1 MLHTIDIQTAS
12 PAITIPNAAAAIH
25 IPVSASPAIRIPVA
39 ENAITI
45 PPVERAITIPHH
57 VTASIT
63 VVPVQP
69 AIYVDRNEYADRNE
83 VELFNPQ
90 YAVAEEPDVNEI
102 SISSYELSSNSV
114 PTLREAS
121 VIINENISAG
131 KQFKLIC
138 VVDGEV
144 KAYYSN

>member
-25 IPVSASPAIRIPVA
+25 IPVSASRAIRIPVA

-63 VVPVQP
+63 P
-69 AIYVDRNEYADRNE
+69 AIHVDKNE
-83 VELFNPQ
+83 VEACNPQ

>member
-12 PAITIPNAAAAIH
+12 PAITIPNTAAAIH

-45 PPVERAITIPHH
+45 PPVERTITIPHH

-69 AIYVDRNEYADRNE
+69 AKKKKKNE

>member
-63 VVPVQP
+63 VVPVQ
-69 AIYVDRNEYADRNE
+69 E

-90 YAVAEEPDVNEI
+90 YAVAEEPDVDEI
-102 SISSYELSSNSV
+102 YISPYELSSNSV
-114 PTLREAS
+114 STLREAS

>member
-12 PAITIPNAAAAIH
+12 PAITIPNTAAAIH

-57 VTASIT
+57 VTTSIT
-63 VVPVQP
+63 P
-69 AIYVDRNEYADRNE
+69 AIHVDKNE

-90 YAVAEEPDVNEI
+90 YAVAEEPDVDEI
-102 SISSYELSSNSV
+102 YISPYELSSNSV

>member
-63 VVPVQP
+63 S
-69 AIYVDRNEYADRNE
+69 AIHVDKNE

>member
-69 AIYVDRNEYADRNE
+69 AIYVDKNE

-90 YAVAEEPDVNEI
+90 CAVAEEPDVNEI

>member
-69 AIYVDRNEYADRNE
+69 AIYVDKNE

-90 YAVAEEPDVNEI
+90 CAVAEEPDVDEI

>member
-1 MLHTIDIQTAS
+1 MLYTIDIQTAS

-69 AIYVDRNEYADRNE
+69 AIYVYKNE

>member
-1 MLHTIDIQTAS
+1 MLYTTDIEIAS
-12 PAITIPNAAAAIH
+12 PAITIPNTTAAIH
-25 IPVSASPAIRIPVA
+25 IPVSASPAIRIPDA

-69 AIYVDRNEYADRNE
+69 AIYVDKNE

-90 YAVAEEPDVNEI
+90 YAVAEEPDVDEI
-102 SISSYELSSNSV
+102 YISPYELSSNSV

>member
-12 PAITIPNAAAAIH
+12 PAITIPNTAAAIH

-69 AIYVDRNEYADRNE
+69 AIYVDKNE
-83 VELFNPQ
+83 VELFNPRC
-90 YAVAEEPDVNEI
+90 AVAEEPDVDEI
-102 SISSYELSSNSV
+102 YISPYELSSNSV
-114 PTLREAS
+114 STLREAS

>member
-12 PAITIPNAAAAIH
+12 PAIIIPNSAAAIH

-63 VVPVQP
+63 P
-69 AIYVDRNEYADRNE
+69 AIYVDRNE

>member
-12 PAITIPNAAAAIH
+12 PAITIPNTAAAIH

-69 AIYVDRNEYADRNE
+69 AIYVDKNE
-83 VELFNPQ
+83 VELFNQQ

>member
-12 PAITIPNAAAAIH
+12 PAIIIPNSAAAIH
-25 IPVSASPAIRIPVA
+25 VPVSASPAIRIPVA

-63 VVPVQP
+63 VVPVQ
-69 AIYVDRNEYADRNE
+69 E

-90 YAVAEEPDVNEI
+90 YAVAEEPDVDEI
-102 SISSYELSSNSV
+102 YISPYELSSNSV
-114 PTLREAS
+114 STLREAS

>member
-12 PAITIPNAAAAIH
+12 PAITIPNSAAAIH
-25 IPVSASPAIRIPVA
+25 IPVSASPAIRIPDA

-69 AIYVDRNEYADRNE
+69 AIYVDRNE

>member
-1 MLHTIDIQTAS
+1 MLHTIDVQAAS
-12 PAITIPNAAAAIH
+12 PAIIIPNSAAAIH

-63 VVPVQP
+63 VVPVQ
-69 AIYVDRNEYADRNE
+69 E

-90 YAVAEEPDVNEI
+90 YAVAEEPEVDEI
-102 SISSYELSSNSV
+102 YISPYELSSNSV
-114 PTLREAS
+114 STLREAS

>member
-12 PAITIPNAAAAIH
+12 PAITIPNTAAAIH

-63 VVPVQP
+63 R
-69 AIYVDRNEYADRNE
+69 AINVDKNE

>member
-1 MLHTIDIQTAS
+1 MLHTIDIQAAS
-12 PAITIPNAAAAIH
+12 PAIIIPNSAAAIH

-45 PPVERAITIPHH
+45 PPVEQAITIPHH

-63 VVPVQP
+63 VVPVQ
-69 AIYVDRNEYADRNE
+69 E

-90 YAVAEEPDVNEI
+90 YAVAEEPDVDEI
-102 SISSYELSSNSV
+102 YISPYELSSNSV
-114 PTLREAS
+114 STLREAS

>member
-25 IPVSASPAIRIPVA
+25 IPVSASPAIRIPDA

-57 VTASIT
+57 VTPSIT

-69 AIYVDRNEYADRNE
+69 AIYVDKNE
-83 VELFNPQ
+83 VELFNQQ

>member
-39 ENAITI
+39 ENGITI

-69 AIYVDRNEYADRNE
+69 AIYVDKNE
-83 VELFNPQ
+83 VELFNQQ

>member
-12 PAITIPNAAAAIH
+12 PAITIPNTAAAIH

-69 AIYVDRNEYADRNE
+69 AIYVDRNE
-83 VELFNPQ
+83 VELFNQQ

>member
-69 AIYVDRNEYADRNE
+69 AIYVDKNE
-83 VELFNPQ
+83 VELFNPRC
-90 YAVAEEPDVNEI
+90 AVAEEPDVDEI
-102 SISSYELSSNSV
+102 YISPYELSSNSV

>member
-12 PAITIPNAAAAIH
+12 PAITIPNSAAAIH
-25 IPVSASPAIRIPVA
+25 IPVSASRAIRIPVA

-45 PPVERAITIPHH
+45 PPAERAITIPHH

-69 AIYVDRNEYADRNE
+69 AIYVDKNE
-83 VELFNPQ
+83 VELFNLQ

>member
-12 PAITIPNAAAAIH
+12 PAITIPNSAAAIH

-69 AIYVDRNEYADRNE
+69 EIYVDRNE
-83 VELFNPQ
+83 VELFNSQ

-114 PTLREAS
+114 PTLLEAS
-121 VIINENISAG
+121 IIINENISAG

>member
-69 AIYVDRNEYADRNE
+69 AIYVDKNE
-83 VELFNPQ
+83 VELFNPRC
-90 YAVAEEPDVNEI
+90 AVAEEPDVNEI

>member
-69 AIYVDRNEYADRNE
+69 AIYVAKNE

>member
-1 MLHTIDIQTAS
+1 MLYTIDIQTAS

-57 VTASIT
+57 VTASI
-63 VVPVQP
+63 QP
-69 AIYVDRNEYADRNE
+69 AIYVDRNE

>member
-25 IPVSASPAIRIPVA
+25 IPVSASPAIRIPAA
-39 ENAITI
+39 EN
-45 PPVERAITIPHH
+45 AITIPHH

-69 AIYVDRNEYADRNE
+69 AIYVDKNE

>member
-25 IPVSASPAIRIPVA
+25 TPVSASPAIRIPVA

-69 AIYVDRNEYADRNE
+69 AIYVDKNE

-90 YAVAEEPDVNEI
+90 CAVAEKPDVNEI

>member
-12 PAITIPNAAAAIH
+12 PAITIPNSAAAIH
-25 IPVSASPAIRIPVA
+25 IPVSASRAIRIPVA

-45 PPVERAITIPHH
+45 PSVERAITIPHH

-63 VVPVQP
+63 VAPVQP
-69 AIYVDRNEYADRNE
+69 AIYVDKNE
-83 VELFNPQ
+83 VELFNLQ